1 MELHFYTDGS
11 AHKPIKGSYGGYGIT
26 IFDENNLLLHYMGRQ
41 FCQKVTNNQMELKAI
56 LTSFEIKEKYFP
68 NENIIIYSD
77 SAYCVNAL
85 TSWIYTWCNN
95 GWKNSQ
101 NKIIENYNI
110 FKSLYSYYNKEFFIS
125 QIEFK
130 KILGHSGIIG
140 NELSDALAQGNGKKF
155 RQIILEKRVKLDPSL
170 QIFEKNE
177 NFCYNI

>member
-1 MELHFYTDGS
+1 MLHFYTDVS
-11 AHKPIKGSYGGYGIT
+11 SHKLKDNSCGGYGIVV
-26 IFDENNLLLHYMGRQ
+26 FDDNKTLIGCCCQQ
-41 FCQKVTNNQMELKAI
+41 FSTKVTNNQMELMAI
-56 LTSFEIKEKYFP
+56 LRTFEIK
-68 NENIIIYSD
+68 NEYYKNEPITIYSD
-77 SAYCVNAL
+77 SAYCINAL
-85 TSWIYTWCNN
+85 SSWIYTWCNN

-155 RQIILEKRVKLDPSL
+155 QNLILENKIKLSENLEDF
-170 QIFEKNE
+170 IGENEK
-177 NFCYNI
+177 FLL

>member
-1 MELHFYTDGS
+1 MIHFYTDGS
-11 AHKPIKGSYGGYGIT
+11 SHKLNNNSYGGYGIT
-26 IFDENNLLLHYMGRQ
+26 TFNDNETLIGCCCQQ
-41 FCQKVTNNQMELKAI
+41 FPTRVTNNQMELMAI
-56 LTSFEIKEKYFP
+56 LKTFEIK
-68 NENIIIYSD
+68 NEYHKNEPIIIYSD
-77 SAYCVNAL
+77 SAYCINAL
-85 TSWIYTWCNN
+85 SSWIYTWCNN

-130 KILGHSGIIG
+130 KIPGHAGIIG

-155 RQIILEKRVKLDPSL
+155 KQIILENRVKLDPSL

>member
-1 MELHFYTDGS
+1 MLHFYTDGS
-11 AHKPIKGSYGGYGIT
+11 SHKLKNNSRGGYGIT
-26 IFDENNLLLHYMGRQ
+26 TFDDNETLIGCCCQQ
-41 FCQKVTNNQMELKAI
+41 FSTKVTNNQMELMAI
-56 LTSFEIKEKYFP
+56 LRTFEIK
-68 NENIIIYSD
+68 NEYHKNEPIIIYSD
-77 SAYCVNAL
+77 SAYCINAL
-85 TSWIYTWCNN
+85 SSWIYTWCNN

-110 FKSLYSYYNKEFFIS
+110 FKSLYLYYNKEFFIS

-155 RQIILEKRVKLDPSL
+155 KQTILENRVKLDPSL